1 MRFRNVIISSFWG
14 ENESIDTQVT
24 YCFTEI
30 TFYEQNKQIPWGFL
44 SSGEWRD
51 LLSEQVE
58 SYLSRFVC
66 LYKCTV
72 SSVVYNDSL
81 CISPL
86 SAVQYLNLN
95 SCSAISQLC
104 SCFLIYCNNYQIM
117 VVSRLTSLPT
127 RTRERSCFIRE
138 RCHFLR
144 LSVSTFET
152 SNLIHC

>member
-1 MRFRNVIISSFWG
+1 MR
-14 ENESIDTQVT
+14 
-24 YCFTEI
+24 
-30 TFYEQNKQIPWGFL
+30 FL

-72 SSVVYNDSL
+72 SVGGSSVVYNGSL
-81 CISPL
+81 GISPL

-104 SCFLIYCNNYQIM
+104 SCFLMYCNNYQIM

-138 RCHFLR
+138 RLALPSSNRIKFWNVLFYFTVKVLR
-144 LSVSTFET
+144 FGRNKSFPRLLV
-152 SNLIHC
+152 